1 MQVKPC
7 GSTCLQQVPLAEAVH
22 RPREP
27 VEGWLGRLREPLDH
41 YDEDLVRRELEGL
54 WG

>member
-1 MQVKPC
+1 M
-7 GSTCLQQVPLAEAVH
+7 PLDEAVN

-27 VEGWLGRLREPLDH
+27 VEAWLERVREPLNG